1 MNSSN
6 HFPKSKLQKIM
17 GRPKKHFVPFL
28 LLLALC
34 ILLLLLHSPHPNSI
48 STQTLPL
55 YPHSI
60 ATPIF
65 SLTIKVLTFNRLN
78 SLTRCL
84 TSLSKA
90 HYDPDLPVH
99 LHIFV
104 DHFPNKSKSDIDL
117 KLQESLG
124 ILRLVDGFEWKWGQK
139 IVHYRTTNGGLQA
152 QWLEAWWPTSDD
164 EFAFVVEDDLELS
177 PLYFK
182 YLKALILNYYYN
194 SSNFSPSVYGASL
207 QRPRFVPGKHGNK
220 MLLESTSGLF
230 FYQLVGTWGQL
241 LFPKPWKEFRLWYD
255 NHKAKDIKPFLY
267 GMVTTGWYKKMG
279 ERIWTPWFIKFIH
292 SRGYFNIYTKFPD
305 EKSLSV
311 SHRDVGVNYGK
322 TAGPDSQL
330 LDANSFDSHFP
341 EMKYLS
347 TMKWYDFC
355 FRDVVPGRI
364 VRYLN
369 DLGSILPSV
378 QTKETVLLVSLFGVP
393 DTVTRNLLCHFER
406 LNIWNYIFFGPAT
419 DFLFDLARRGYP
431 VIDADQFL
439 NNIRSS
445 ESGRIQEPNSRFM
458 KEILLKAYVVK
469 KSLEFSYN
477 TWVLD
482 GNMAFVDNG
491 LFHEPVD
498 PADNFF
504 AGESLDLFFV
514 KASPSAHK
522 IWTDAFLH
530 DIAVMVDKDSL
541 PRDSRNFA
549 SVMTKQME
557 QKGIRYKRFDEKS
570 LGMEIGNQNLNQ
582 TLETNK
588 KVVYW
593 VKELDVKSI
602 QKQLQ
607 EMSLQELLQHQRML
621 NRVEPGPQ
629 SVLPDGKHGPVLDQS
644 IPVPDGCHELL
655 KQPFSNE

>member
-1 MNSSN
+1 
-6 HFPKSKLQKIM
+6 M
-17 GRPKKHFVPFL
+17 GPPKKHFVPFL
-28 LLLALC
+28 LLLAFC
-34 ILLLLLHSPHPNSI
+34 TLLLLYSPHPNTI

-55 YPHSI
+55 NPHSI
-60 ATPIF
+60 ATIRAASAIPTF

-90 HYDPDLPVH
+90 HYDPGLPVH
-99 LHIFV
+99 LHIFI
-104 DHFPNKSKSDIDL
+104 DHFPNQSKSDIDL
-117 KLQESLG
+117 KLMESLG
-124 ILRLVDGFEWKWGQK
+124 IMRFVDGFEWKWGQK
-139 IVHYRTTNGGLQA
+139 IVHYRTANVGLQA

-177 PLYFK
+177 PMYFK
-182 YLKALILNYYYN
+182 YLKALILNFYYN
-194 SSNFSPSVYGASL
+194 ASNFSPSVYGASL
-207 QRPRFVPGKHGNK
+207 QRPRFVPGKHGDK

-255 NHKAKDIKPFLY
+255 DHKAKNIKPFLD

-292 SRGYFNIYTKFPD
+292 SRGYFNIYTKFAD

-341 EMKYLS
+341 EIKSLS

-355 FRDVVPGRI
+355 FREVVPGRM

-369 DLGSILPSV
+369 DLRSILPSV
-378 QTKETVLLVSLFGVP
+378 QAKETVLLVSLFGVP
-393 DTVTRNLLCHFER
+393 EAVTKNLLCHFES
-406 LNIWNYIFFGPAT
+406 LNIWNYIFIGPAT
-419 DFLFDLARRGYP
+419 DFLFDLARRGHP
-431 VIDADQFL
+431 VIDADRFL

-445 ESGRIQEPNSRFM
+445 ESVRIQESNSRFT

-469 KSLEFSYN
+469 KSLEFGYN
-477 TWVLD
+477 TWVMD
-482 GNMAFVDNG
+482 GDMVLVNNG
-491 LFHEPVD
+491 LFQESVD
-498 PADNFF
+498 PTDNLY
-504 AGESLDLFFV
+504 AGESLDVFFV
-514 KASPSAHK
+514 KKSPSAHK
-522 IWTDAFLH
+522 IWTDAFVH
-530 DIAVMVDKDSL
+530 EIAVMVDKVSL
-541 PRDSRNFA
+541 ARDSRNFA
-549 SVMTKQME
+549 SIMRKALE
-557 QKGIRYKRFDEKS
+557 QKGIRYKGIEEKS
-570 LGMEIGNQNLNQ
+570 IGMKMDSQNQNQNL
-582 TLETNK
+582 ETNR

-593 VKELDVKSI
+593 DREMDMDSI

-607 EMSLQELLQHQRML
+607 EMRLWVIDNDSSCRA
-621 NRVEPGPQ
+621 V
-629 SVLPDGKHGPVLDQS
+629 V
-644 IPVPDGCHELL
+644 CH
-655 KQPFSNE
+655 KS

>member
-1 MNSSN
+1 
-6 HFPKSKLQKIM
+6 M

-28 LLLALC
+28 LLLAFC
-34 ILLLLLHSPHPNSI
+34 ILLLLYSPHPNSI

-55 YPHSI
+55 NPHSI
-60 ATPIF
+60 AATSAVSAIPTF
-65 SLTIKVLTFNRLN
+65 SLVIKVLTFNRLT

-84 TSLSKA
+84 ISLSKA

-104 DHFPNKSKSDIDL
+104 DHFSNQSKSDIDL
-117 KLQESLG
+117 KLQESLR
-124 ILRLVDGFEWKWGQK
+124 ILRFVDGFDWKWGQK
-139 IVHYRTTNGGLQA
+139 IIHYRTANVGLQA
-152 QWLEAWWPTSDD
+152 QWLEAWWPTSDE

-182 YLKALILNYYYN
+182 YLKALIFNYYYN

-255 NHKAKDIKPFLY
+255 DHKAKDIKPFLD

-341 EMKYLS
+341 EMKSLS
-347 TMKWYDFC
+347 SMKWYDFC
-355 FRDVVPGRI
+355 FREVIPGRI

-393 DTVTRNLLCHFER
+393 DTVTRNLLCHFES

-419 DFLFDLARRGYP
+419 DFLFDLARRGYT

-439 NNIRSS
+439 NNIR
-445 ESGRIQEPNSRFM
+445 IQESNSRVM

-469 KSLEFSYN
+469 TSLEFSYN
-477 TWVLD
+477 TWVLN
-482 GNMAFVDNG
+482 GNMVFVDND
-491 LFHEPVD
+491 LFHESVD
-498 PADNFF
+498 PADDFY

-514 KASPSAHK
+514 KTSPSAHK

-530 DIAVMVDKDSL
+530 DIAVMVDKDSVS
-541 PRDSRNFA
+541 RDSRNFA
-549 SVMTKQME
+549 SVMTKLME
-557 QKGIRYKRFDEKS
+557 QKGIIYKRFDEKS
-570 LGMEIGNQNLNQ
+570 LGMEIGSQNLNQ
-582 TLETNK
+582 TLETK
-588 KVVYW
+588 KKAVYW
-593 VKELDVKSI
+593 VKELDMDSI

-607 EMSLQELLQHQRML
+607 EMSLWVIDSDSSC
-621 NRVEPGPQ
+621 RV
-629 SVLPDGKHGPVLDQS
+629 VV
-644 IPVPDGCHELL
+644 CH
-655 KQPFSNE
+655 KS